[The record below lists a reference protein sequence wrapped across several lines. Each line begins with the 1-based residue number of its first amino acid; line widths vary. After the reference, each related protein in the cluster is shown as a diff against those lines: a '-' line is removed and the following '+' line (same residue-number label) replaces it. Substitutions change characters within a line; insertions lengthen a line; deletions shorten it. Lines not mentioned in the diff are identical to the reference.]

1 MEPISTILTG
11 FALVKQSVDFIKSN
25 IDTVNDIR
33 EIFGHVDNLLDAE
46 QQIQKERFGKKSV
59 MGQTK
64 DAANSVIDAKLTQ
77 EAIAEMRS
85 LINFRFGP
93 DTWQEIINE
102 RARRLQEEKEF
113 LEQERKERIKRQA
126 ELQKKVMMFATGGM
140 GFLLILAI
148 MFGLVILFP
157 IN

>member
-64 DAANSVIDAKLTQ
+64 DAAHSVIDAKLTQ

-102 RARRLQEEKEF
+102 RARRLQEEKEL
-113 LEQERKERIKRQA
+113 LEQERKERIKRKA
-126 ELQKKVMMFATGGM
+126 ELEKKVIMFATGGIGM
-140 GFLLILAI
+140 MLMIGALFA
-148 MFGLVILFP
+148 VIFFFP
-157 IN
+157 I

>member
-140 GFLLILAI
+140 GFLLIIAI
-148 MFGLVILFP
+148 MFGLLFLFP

>member
-33 EIFGHVDNLLDAE
+33 EIFGHIDNLLDAE

-64 DAANSVIDAKLTQ
+64 DAAHCVIDAKLTQ

-85 LINFRFGP
+85 LIQMRFGP
-93 DTWQEIINE
+93 DTWQEIVNE
-102 RARRLQEEKEF
+102 RARRLQEEKEL
-113 LEQERKERIKRQA
+113 LEKERKERIKRKA
-126 ELQKKVMMFATGGM
+126 ETQKKVIMLATGGM
-140 GFLLILAI
+140 GIAFIIII

-157 IN
+157 MK